1 MGMGSY
7 FIKIEDGPEVRRKL
21 LESSKATLHTLKGY
35 HELLRI
41 RGEKLSH
48 MNQLRRELKELTVLV
63 NRVESLMP
71 QLTPAEMEELQPK
84 PVKFMPVKSVPVK
97 QSKPEGKWVKKGNKK
112 VFIAAPTVKVTQEVP
127 VEMPELPPAEE
138 ELPKPK
144 PMTEL
149 ERLQKA
155 LEDVDKRLG
164 RL

>member
-1 MGMGSY
+1 MGSY

-35 HELLRI
+35 HDLVRL

-71 QLTPAEMEELQPK
+71 QLTPAELEELQPRAPELK
-84 PVKFMPVKSVPVK
+84 PVKDT
-97 QSKPEGKWVKKGNKK
+97 KPQGKWVKKGSKK
-112 VFIAAPTVKVTQEVP
+112 VFIAAPTKKVTQEVP
-127 VEMPELPPAEE
+127 VEMPELPAAEE
-138 ELPKPK
+138 ELPKAK